1 MHNKFLIFK
10 YAAIMMRCG
19 YAKCI
24 NATATAAAALTTTA
38 KSCCC
43 SFWLMH
49 QSYATWTT
57 PDTMMMLD
65 DGVADNATVCVVL
78 SPSLYLS
85 LAFSLLPPPLII
97 SAALCGHPNAIKNQS
112 MAHKTNEKCNKI
124 HFELIAGLGV
134 PRLFL
139 FSFFIYCCYQLL
151 IRSACSRCCLYMA
164 SIYNAGASGIF
175 F

>member
-24 NATATAAAALTTTA
+24 NATATAAAALATTA

-124 HFELIAGLGV
+124 SLRAYRRTRR
-134 PRLFL
+134 P
-139 FSFFIYCCYQLL
+139 SFIPFFFFYLL
-151 IRSACSRCCLYMA
+151 LLSVI
-164 SIYNAGASGIF
+164 N
-175 F
+175 